1 MRLLLTES
9 KREMAEL
16 NRRSREVL
24 EGNKRLWEEN
34 LALMQKMNFPTVPS
48 PVNSSAIHSSLCLM
62 ILKWVAQ
69 SSLLMFRSAPL
80 LTLLKESTITSFVL
94 IRFFLNVECTPTAVY
109 RMRRVQPQKN
119 RLIKVILPPSRFQQD
134 VVSRAPR
141 LLFYSHKGVYL
152 PPPLT
157 H

>member
-1 MRLLLTES
+1 
-9 KREMAEL
+9 
-16 NRRSREVL
+16 
-24 EGNKRLWEEN
+24 
-34 LALMQKMNFPTVPS
+34 
-48 PVNSSAIHSSLCLM
+48 
-62 ILKWVAQ
+62 
-69 SSLLMFRSAPL
+69 MFRSAPL

-152 PPPLT
+152 PPPPSLT
-157 H
+157 KEKWDRKRMERLAHVAPRNVPASRSTIVITHTVSDSVQSQVDVNSSIKGNL